1 MFLPNLLFLLPN
13 ELLLMKKI
21 CLLLTVFLCGLFVC
35 AQNTIGIPNITNYYK
50 QEYNAGRQNWGIAQ
64 DRHGIMYFANNNG
77 LLSFDGTFWRT
88 YPIPNAT
95 IVRSLAIDKNGRIYV
110 GGQQEFGYFSP
121 NQYGELQYTSLCKDL
136 PTAENDFADVWAIQI
151 VNDRIF
157 FHSNKR
163 IFEYANA
170 TLRSYSS
177 VYWGFLGYANSQ
189 LLAFEYQK
197 GLLYYS
203 NGNWLPRIKT
213 GSLPKGI
220 QLKAVTHL
228 GNDSL
233 LLTSIAHGLFI
244 LKGETVIPFE
254 TPDIKDIAA
263 QNIFGACLLPPGKIA
278 LNTNLGGCIVI
289 DKKGNFIQRLTKSEG
304 IQNNNVL
311 CMFVDKDR
319 NLWLGLDNGI
329 DLVSY
334 NNAIKN
340 IFPEPIDRNTGYTSI
355 VHKNRLYLGV
365 ATGLYKADL
374 TGSGEDISYIKSSF
388 SLVENSKGQVWNV
401 SEVNGQLLMG
411 HSQSG
416 FIVNDN
422 KATLLDRRTGFW
434 IFVPLYDSVPSSV
447 IVAGTYN
454 GINFYNYNNGRITIS
469 KDQATFESARYVVK
483 NKNIIWAIH
492 PYKGL
497 YMVSFNEKKQPVVTT
512 YADKKKIL
520 SQNHNHLYRIAGR
533 MVLTTD
539 NGIFEFDNA
548 IDDFVPSSF
557 FKKVFGETPIDY
569 LKDDKN
575 GNIWFCSRK
584 RVGVAEYDNGKYR
597 LVYLPELD
605 DRIMSNGFENINI
618 IDSNNVLIAAEKGFF
633 HVNYARYKK
642 SRLPLSTL
650 IRKVQVDSK
659 REALIYG
666 GYEQPVKTVNPDI
679 AYASNS
685 LYFECSAITYGQQQT
700 TSYSYFLKG
709 FDKEWSAWSRK
720 TEKVYTNL
728 PPGNYVF
735 QVKSRNNVDN
745 ESPVTSYS
753 FTILPPWY
761 RTWWAYILYG
771 VLLFAILY
779 WFYKNQQFKYRKRE
793 AQKLLQQQLRYAEEQ
808 KQLQIL
814 HELQMGKREKEIIQ
828 LKNEKLQADIEHK
841 NSRLASTAMNL
852 VRKMELFS
860 KIKDDLNAFKN
871 NEETRAASKEF
882 QKIIRMIDSELD
894 VTREWEQFTE
904 HFDQVHSNFLKKLKE
919 HWPDLTPTELKM
931 AAYLRLN
938 LTSKEIAHLMNIS
951 IRGVETGR
959 YRLRKKLG
967 LTSNDTSLYDF
978 LMSM

>member
-1 MFLPNLLFLLPN
+1 
-13 ELLLMKKI
+13 MKKI
-21 CLLLTVFLCGLFVC
+21 CLLITLVLLRQIVC

-50 QEYNAGRQNWGIAQ
+50 QDYNAGRQNWGIAQ
-64 DRHGIMYFANNNG
+64 DSHGIMYFANNNG

-88 YPIPNAT
+88 YLLPNAT
-95 IVRSLAIDKNGRIYV
+95 IVRSLAIDKNDRIYV

-121 NQYGELQYTSLCKDL
+121 NQHGELEYTDL
-136 PTAENDFADVWAIQI
+136 RKNLQKADNDFADVWAVQI
-151 VNDRIF
+151 VDQRIY
-157 FHSNKR
+157 FHSNKK
-163 IFEYANA
+163 IFEYANGA
-170 TLRSYSS
+170 IKSYTSI
-177 VYWGFLGYANSQ
+177 YWGFLGYANDQ

-197 GLLYYS
+197 GLLYYK
-203 NGNWLPRIKT
+203 NGNWLPRIKKGT
-213 GSLPKGI
+213 LPQGV
-220 QLKAVTHL
+220 QLKGVINL

-233 LLTSIAHGLFI
+233 LLTSIRHGLFI
-244 LKGETVIPFE
+244 LRGDTVTAFE

-263 QNIFGACLLPPGKIA
+263 KNIFGGCLLSPEKIA
-278 LNTNLGGCIVI
+278 LITNLGGCFVI

-304 IQNNNVL
+304 IQNNNVQSL
-311 CMFVDKDR
+311 FVDRDK

-329 DLVSY
+329 DLISY

-340 IFPEPIDRNTGYTSI
+340 IFPEPVDRNTGYTSI
-355 VHKNRLYLGV
+355 IHKNKIYLGL

-374 TGSGEDISYIKSSF
+374 SGSSGDISYAKSSF
-388 SLVENSKGQVWNV
+388 SLVENSKGQVWNI
-401 SEVNGQLLMG
+401 SEVNGELLMG
-411 HSQSG
+411 HSQSA

-422 KATLLDRRTGFW
+422 KATLLDKRTGFW

-447 IVAGTYN
+447 IIGGTYN
-454 GINFYNYNNGRITIS
+454 GINFYNYNNGRISIS
-469 KDQATFESARYVVK
+469 NDQVTFESARYVVK

-497 YMVSFNEKKQPVVTT
+497 YMVSFNEKKQPVVSN
-512 YADKKKIL
+512 YVDKKKIL

-548 IDDFVPSSF
+548 INDFVPSVY
-557 FKKVFGETPIDY
+557 FKKIFGETPIDY
-569 LKDDKN
+569 LKDDKA

-584 RVGVAEYDNGKYR
+584 RVGVAENVNGTYR

-605 DRIMSNGFENINI
+605 DKIMSNGFENINI

-642 SRLPLSTL
+642 SSYPLTTL
-650 IRKVQVDSK
+650 IRMVRVDTK
-659 REALIYG
+659 KEEMIFG
-666 GYEQPVKTVNPDI
+666 GYGRPAFDDGSPDI
-679 AYASNS
+679 VYASNS
-685 LYFECSAITYGQQQT
+685 LHFECSAIIYGQQQI
-700 TSYSYFLKG
+700 TSYSYYLKG

-720 TEKVYTNL
+720 TEKAYTNL
-728 PPGNYVF
+728 PPGKYTF

-745 ESPVTSYS
+745 ESPVASFT

-761 RTWWAYILYG
+761 RTWWAYLLYG
-771 VLLFAILY
+771 VVLFAILF
-779 WFYKNQQFKYRKRE
+779 WFYKFQQHKYRKRE
-793 AQKLLQQQLRYAEEQ
+793 AQKLMQQQLRYAEKQ
-808 KQLQIL
+808 KQLQML

-841 NSRLASTAMNL
+841 NSQLASTAMNL
-852 VRKMELFS
+852 VRKMEIFS
-860 KIKDDLNAFKN
+860 KVKDDLNAFKN
-871 NEETRAASKEF
+871 NEELKGGSKEF
-882 QKIIRMIDSELD
+882 QKIIRLIDSELD
-894 VTREWEQFTE
+894 VTQEWEQFTE
-904 HFDQVHSNFLKKLKE
+904 HFDQAHSNFLKKLKE
-919 HWPDLTPTELKM
+919 QWPDLTPTELKM

-938 LTSKEIAHLMNIS
+938 LTSKEIAHLMSIS

-978 LMSM
+978 LISITG